1 MNNEMKFNEILQLSA
16 YLESSIFGFVHNLLF
31 FGNHV
36 EAIKGLVARFKL
48 IQGVS
53 LLFGSV
59 IYSEIRVNKAL
70 YR

>member
-1 MNNEMKFNEILQLSA
+1 MEILQLSA
-16 YLESSIFGFVHNLLF
+16 HLESLKFGFIRNLLF

-59 IYSEIRVNKAL
+59 IYSGIRVNKAQ
-70 YR
+70 